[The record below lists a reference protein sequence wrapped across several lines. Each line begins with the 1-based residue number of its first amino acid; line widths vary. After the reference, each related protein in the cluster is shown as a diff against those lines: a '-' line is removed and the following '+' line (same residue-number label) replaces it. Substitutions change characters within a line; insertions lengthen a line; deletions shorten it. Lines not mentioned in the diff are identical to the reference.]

1 MGLPIGYI
9 LLEYIESSGTQ
20 YINTG
25 YKMTSN
31 YEELNMKFRFLDKY
45 SSKTLIGTQDSQYS
59 DSTLYSINIYQSE
72 LFVANSHSVWSW
84 NATVGANY
92 EIDISANGANGSVLV
107 NGTTFSFD
115 IKGNIDKK
123 DNILIFCGEVAGT
136 PNLSQAVSARLYFCK
151 IYDNG
156 TLVRDFVP
164 CKSPSGAVDLYD
176 NVGEKFYQNAG
187 SGAFVSGPEIHKGG
201 IFIKVNGVWT
211 QIDNGMLNG
220 LKK

>member
-9 LLEYIESSGTQ
+9 LLEYIESNGTQ
-20 YINTG
+20 YINTD

-31 YEELNMKFRFLDKY
+31 YEKLNMKFRFLKSY
-45 SSKTLIGTQDSQYS
+45 FSKTLIGTQDSQYS

-156 TLVRDFVP
+156 TLVRNLIP
-164 CKSPSGAVDLYD
+164 AKNTSGTLGLYD
-176 NVGEKFYQNAG
+176 AVNNVFYTNAG
-187 SGAFVSGPEIHKGG
+187 TGTFTAGPIATTSWVKIGS
-201 IFIKVNGVWT
+201 
-211 QIDNGMLNG
+211 L
-220 LKK
+220 

>member
-31 YEELNMKFRFLDKY
+31 YEELNMKFRFLKSY

-59 DSTLYSINIYQSE
+59 DSTLYSINIYQNQ
-72 LFVANSHSVWSW
+72 LFVANSHNIWSW
-84 NATVGANY
+84 NATIGTDY
-92 EIDISANGANGSVLV
+92 EIDISANEANGSILV
-107 NGTTFSFD
+107 NGTTSSFD
-115 IKGNIDKK
+115 VKGNIDKK

-156 TLVRDFVP
+156 ILVRDFVP
-164 CKSPSGAVDLYD
+164 CKNSSGVIGLWD
-176 NVGEKFYQNAG
+176 NVGKKFYQNAG
-187 SGAFVSGPEIHKGG
+187 SGTFVSGPEIHKGG
-201 IFIKVNGVWT
+201 IFVKINNVWT
-211 QIDNGMLNG
+211 QIDNGVLNG
-220 LKK
+220 LKR

>member
-84 NATVGANY
+84 NATVGADY

-156 TLVRDFVP
+156 TLVRDFIP
-164 CKSPSGAVDLYD
+164 CKNISGILGLYD
-176 NVGEKFYQNAG
+176 IVNNIFYTNAG
-187 SGAFVSGPEIHKGG
+187 TGTFTAGPIATASWVKIG
-201 IFIKVNGVWT
+201 N
-211 QIDNGMLNG
+211 L
-220 LKK
+220 

>member
-84 NATVGANY
+84 NATVGADY

-136 PNLSQAVSARLYFCK
+136 PNLSQAISARLYFCK

-164 CKSPSGAVDLYD
+164 CKSPSGAVGLYD
-176 NVGEKFYQNAG
+176 NVGEKFYNNNGTGTFIAGPIKTHWKNFKNA
-187 SGAFVSGPEIHKGG
+187 SMKQ
-201 IFIKVNGVWT
+201 NGVWT
-211 QIDNGMLNG
+211 TFFISS
-220 LKK
+220 

>member
-1 MGLPIGYI
+1 
-9 LLEYIESSGTQ
+9 
-20 YINTG
+20 
-25 YKMTSN
+25 MTSN

-59 DSTLYSINIYQSE
+59 DSTLYSINIYQNE
-72 LFVANSHSVWSW
+72 LFVANSHGVWSW

-92 EIDISANGANGSVLV
+92 EIDIQANGANGSVLV

-156 TLVRDFVP
+156 SLVRNLIP
-164 CKSPSGAVDLYD
+164 AKNSSGTLGLYD
-176 NVGEKFYQNAG
+176 AVNNVFYTNAG
-187 SGAFVSGPEIHKGG
+187 TGTFTAGPIATTSWVKIGS
-201 IFIKVNGVWT
+201 
-211 QIDNGMLNG
+211 L
-220 LKK
+220 

>member
-45 SSKTLIGTQDSQYS
+45 SNKTLIGTQDSQYS

-72 LFVANSHSVWSW
+72 LFVANSHSVWAW
-84 NATVGANY
+84 DATVGADY

-107 NGTTFSFD
+107 SGITFPFY

-123 DNILIFCGEVAGT
+123 DNILIF
-136 PNLSQAVSARLYFCK
+136 AVKL
-151 IYDNG
+151 
-156 TLVRDFVP
+156 
-164 CKSPSGAVDLYD
+164 
-176 NVGEKFYQNAG
+176 
-187 SGAFVSGPEIHKGG
+187 PELRI
-201 IFIKVNGVWT
+201 
-211 QIDNGMLNG
+211 
-220 LKK
+220 

>member
-1 MGLPIGYI
+1 MGLPVGYK

-31 YEELNMKFRFLDKY
+31 YEELNMKFRFLSSY
-45 SSKTLIGTQDSQYS
+45 SGKTLIGTQDSSYS
-59 DSTLYSINIYQSE
+59 GATLYSINIYQNQ
-72 LFVANSHSVWSW
+72 LFVANSHNVWSW
-84 NATVGANY
+84 DATVGADY
-92 EIDISANGANGSVLV
+92 EIDVSANGASGSVFV
-107 NGTTFSFD
+107 NGAASSFN

-123 DNILIFCGEVAGT
+123 DNILIFCGDVAGT

-164 CKSPSGAVDLYD
+164 CKNSSGVVGLWD
-176 NVGEKFYQNAG
+176 NVGGQFYQNAG
-187 SGAFVSGPEIHKGG
+187 SGSFIAGAEIHEGG
-201 IFIKVNGVWT
+201 IFVKVNGAWK
-211 QIDNGMLNG
+211 QIDNVTVNVH
-220 LKK
+220 

>member
-84 NATVGANY
+84 NATVGADY

-136 PNLSQAVSARLYFCK
+136 PNLSQAISARLYFCK

-156 TLVRDFVP
+156 TLVRNLIP
-164 CKSPSGAVDLYD
+164 AKNSSGALGLYD
-176 NVGEKFYQNAG
+176 AVNNVFYTNAG
-187 SGAFVSGPEIHKGG
+187 TGTFTAGPIATTSWVKIGS
-201 IFIKVNGVWT
+201 
-211 QIDNGMLNG
+211 L
-220 LKK
+220 

>member
-1 MGLPIGYI
+1 MGLPVGYK

-31 YEELNMKFRFLDKY
+31 YEELNMKFRFLSSY
-45 SSKTLIGTQDSQYS
+45 SGKTLIGTQDSSYS
-59 DSTLYSINIYQSE
+59 GATLYSINIYQNQ
-72 LFVANSHSVWSW
+72 LFVANSHNVWSW
-84 NATVGANY
+84 NATVGVDY
-92 EIDISANGANGSVLV
+92 EMDVSANGASGSVLV
-107 NGTTFSFD
+107 NGAASSFN

-123 DNILIFCGEVAGT
+123 DNILIFCGDVAGT

-164 CKSPSGAVDLYD
+164 CKNSSGVVGLWD
-176 NVGEKFYQNAG
+176 NVGGKFYQNAG
-187 SGAFVSGPEIHKGG
+187 SGSFIGGAEIYSGG
-201 IFIKVNGVWT
+201 IFVKVNGVWK
-211 QIDNGMLNG
+211 QINNVTVNVR
-220 LKK
+220 